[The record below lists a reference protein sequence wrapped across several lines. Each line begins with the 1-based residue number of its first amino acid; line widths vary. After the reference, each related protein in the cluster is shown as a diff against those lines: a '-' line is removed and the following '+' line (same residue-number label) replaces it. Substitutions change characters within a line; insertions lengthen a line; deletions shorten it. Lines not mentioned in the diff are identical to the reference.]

1 MPDFSKIPKIILLI
15 WLSLVISIGAS
26 LYNGLWSTVFVSMVA
41 LVMTAL
47 PIIFAERFE
56 VKLPIRFAA
65 AISIFAF
72 ATLFLG
78 EVRDYYSRFWWW
90 DVVLHTA
97 SAVGFGL
104 IGFLGVFMLFEGDRF
119 KAPPI
124 ALTILSFCFAVS
136 IGAIWE
142 IFEFAMDQIFGMNMQ
157 KSGLIDTMWDLI
169 VDCIGAI
176 IGSSAGFLY
185 LEKRHGTGLLAGWI
199 RSFIRLNKKLY
210 SKSEEKS

>member
-1 MPDFSKIPKIILLI
+1 
-15 WLSLVISIGAS
+15 
-26 LYNGLWSTVFVSMVA
+26 MVA

-78 EVRDYYSRFWWW
+78 EVRDYYGRFWWW

-104 IGFLGVFMLFEGDRF
+104 IGFLGIFMLFEGDRF

-124 ALTILSFCFAVS
+124 ALAILSFCFAVS

>member
-1 MPDFSKIPKIILLI
+1 MPDLSKTPKIILLI

-41 LVMTAL
+41 LVMTVL

-78 EVRDYYSRFWWW
+78 EVRDYYGRFWWW

-124 ALTILSFCFAVS
+124 ALAILSFCFAVS

-157 KSGLIDTMWDLI
+157 KSGLVDTMWDLI